1 MYLAMKEIKKE
12 KLRFVMIVLVTALIA
27 FLVYFL
33 ASLSYGLAQLNKT
46 AINHWHATSIVVA
59 KDANRNIYASA
70 MDLDKIENVGLNPEN
85 GINVTKTTVYVDH
98 DQSRNGEPVDLVLI
112 GYDLANTQVSA
123 PLISGRA
130 VMARDEIVVSRN
142 FKQKVS
148 IALGDVIEVAKTGR
162 PFKVVGFTQDSNYN
176 TAPVGYV
183 SQEMASQAMMQVN
196 VANGESDAVAAPTP
210 HTPRRVS
217 AVLVYEPLDT
227 SKLDGS
233 NFEMVS
239 IDQFIQSIPGYQP
252 QVLTFGFM
260 IVSLMLISA
269 IIIGIFMYILTM
281 QKRAIFGVLKIQGYR
296 NGMIMK
302 SVLYQSLIL
311 VMVGFGL
318 GLILTLITIR
328 VMPAKVPVEL
338 YWPLN
343 AGATVFTVV
352 CSFLGTL
359 LSARSILKI
368 DPLEAL

>member
-1 MYLAMKEIKKE
+1 MYLALKEIKKE

-46 AINHWHATSIVVA
+46 AIHHWDATSIVVA
-59 KDANRNIYASA
+59 KDANRNIYAST
-70 MDLDKIENVGLNPEN
+70 MDLDQVEAVGLKSQN

-98 DQSRNGEPVDLVLI
+98 DQSRNAEPVDLVLM
-112 GYDLANTQVSA
+112 GYDLENTQIAA
-123 PLISGRA
+123 PILTGRGVQA
-130 VMARDEIVVSRN
+130 NDEITLSNN
-142 FKQKVS
+142 FKQKLSVT
-148 IALGDVIEVAKTGR
+148 LGDTLTIAKTGR
-162 PFKVVGFTQDSNYN
+162 AFKVVGFTQNSNYN

-196 VANGESDAVAAPTP
+196 VTKGESDAMSTPTP
-210 HTPRRVS
+210 NTPKRVS
-217 AVLVYEPLDT
+217 AVLIYDNFDAT
-227 SKLDGS
+227 RLDGS
-233 NFEMVS
+233 GFEMVT

-260 IVSLMLISA
+260 IISLMLISA

-281 QKRAIFGVLKIQGYR
+281 QKRTIFGVLKIQGYR

-311 VMVGFGL
+311 VIVGFGVGYL
-318 GLILTLITIR
+318 LTLITINF
-328 VMPAKVPVEL
+328 MPAKVPVEL

-343 AGATVFTVV
+343 IGATLFTIV